1 MCLTARRG
9 GAALAVDIYTLLDD
23 GGDRRGKGQLRAR
36 DIALA
41 ALRQGAVEGELRGEC

>member
-9 GAALAVDIYTLLDD
+9 GAALAGDIYTPLD
-23 GGDRRGKGQLRAR
+23 GGDRRGKGQLRAC

-41 ALRQGAVEGELRGEC
+41 ALRQGAVEGALRGES